1 MRKLR
6 LKPFVGMLAMMGA
19 LTMATGCGKKD
30 TTTEQ
35 VTTEAT
41 TEAVVENADWEESDK
56 QTLRYVFNNDFGGEV
71 GVCLPAAALTD
82 EARMNIVKTQF
93 NNVTMENEM
102 KPESFL
108 GQNPNIGEDG
118 FPILNFA
125 SADTILKEIQKYND
139 TCTKEEKKIRVRG
152 HVLVWHSQTPE
163 WFFHED
169 YDASKPYVD
178 SETMLARMD
187 NYIMQVMEHFHG
199 ENSEFAGMVY
209 AWDVVNEAIND
220 SDGNIRTDS
229 SWFNVFKNDKF
240 IVQAFVYANKY
251 APADVKLFYNDYND
265 TNSTKCDGICRLI
278 EKIKADPNARIDG
291 MGMQGH
297 YDMTTTASAFEES
310 IRKYAQVVD
319 EIQITELD
327 MKSSIDYTG
336 EDVDTEYQKQA
347 HVFKSL
353 YDVVV
358 RLKNEENIPITAII
372 FWGTDDGNSWLQTS
386 NSVGGSADGSRP
398 QCPLL
403 FDAEYNAKPAF
414 WAFVDPSQLK
424 PAIQEIIAL
433 ETDDFNAAQTIN
445 AQLDDVYIDFTPVW
459 STEGVKVKMLIRD
472 RSKDDNDA
480 VTVYLDAADS
490 RKEGADIASVTVERN
505 TATSTDAQYE
515 AEVFVEAKDIKAF
528 DTLGFDISITD
539 GDKVLSWNDTKNTQA
554 KSSEYYG
561 KLELKPFVTVSKGT
575 ISVDGSIDEAWNN
588 AKELPLTIAT
598 AESAPPEATTVG
610 KVLWDEDALYVLMEV
625 TDPNM
630 DVTGSEV
637 HTQDSVEVFI
647 DELNNKATSYDDN
660 DKQYRVNC
668 ENQLSFNGS
677 TCVEEN
683 ITSYV
688 TKTDT
693 GYIVEMAIK
702 WTTVKPENGTVIGF
716 ELQINDCKGG
726 SRLGMLNWYD
736 KTNTCY
742 ANPSCYGT
750 ARLVE
755 EVAE

>member
-1 MRKLR
+1 MEEENYLKRQRIYKTIMLVILTVFLTFILTTIYITNKLDLGKVDVSTLLNSSSSGNSISKSIDNIQKI
-6 LKPFVGMLAMMGA
+6 LKDCYL
-19 LTMATGCGKKD
+19 
-30 TTTEQ
+30 
-35 VTTEAT
+35 
-41 TEAVVENADWEESDK
+41 
-56 QTLRYVFNNDFGGEV
+56 
-71 GVCLPAAALTD
+71 
-82 EARMNIVKTQF
+82 
-93 NNVTMENEM
+93 NEM
-102 KPESFL
+102 
-108 GQNPNIGEDG
+108 D
-118 FPILNFA
+118 
-125 SADTILKEIQKYND
+125 
-139 TCTKEEKKIRVRG
+139 EEKMQDWALKGYVAG
-152 HVLVWHSQTPE
+152 L
-163 WFFHED
+163 ED
-169 YDASKPYVD
+169 PYTQYITKD
-178 SETMLARMD
+178 EMEQYSIDLAG
-187 NYIMQVMEHFHG
+187 NYVGIGIYMAANTQNNTIEVIMPIKGSPAE
-199 ENSEFAGMVY
+199 EAGLL
-209 AWDVVNEAIND
+209 AGDVIISV
-220 SDGNIRTDS
+220 
-229 SWFNVFKNDKF
+229 
-240 IVQAFVYANKY
+240 
-251 APADVKLFYNDYND
+251 
-265 TNSTKCDGICRLI
+265 DGI
-278 EKIKADPNARIDG
+278 K
-291 MGMQGH
+291 
-297 YDMTTTASAFEES
+297 
-310 IRKYAQVVD
+310 
-319 EIQITELD
+319 
-327 MKSSIDYTG
+327 YTG